1 MEIIDDV
8 LPALDG
14 LGIAV
19 ELKAI
24 RDFLDNCQPDFTRFM
39 EEYGIH
45 CPIILIN
52 ASQISHALWRS
63 MESTA
68 LQAADPAV
76 SISFRISQDRRLFL
90 SQHTSFV
97 PRKKMH

>member
-8 LPALDG
+8 LHSLEG
-14 LGIAV
+14 LGIAA

-24 RDFLDNCQPDFTRFM
+24 RDYLDKCQPDFTRFM
-39 EEYGIH
+39 AEYGIH
-45 CPIILIN
+45 CP
-52 ASQISHALWRS
+52 SGC
-63 MESTA
+63 
-68 LQAADPAV
+68 DPAV